1 MVFPLEI
8 HRLSLTFKS
17 ESDFSTKV
25 LHNIS
30 FNLPVGSRLL
40 VCGPSGSGKTSLIY
54 SITGLLKPTSG
65 KICWFGENIWDFN
78 EPDRDAWRKIKVGIA
93 FQEFN
98 LIDELNA
105 LQNILIPVTFSNW
118 SIPKHILERAESLLD
133 RFDINEHKKP
143 LGKLSRGEQQRVA
156 IARALILDPPIIIA
170 DEPTASLDEVNGN
183 KVVDML
189 AEFTNENKIL
199 IIVSHD
205 LSHEKFSTHKLTLD
219 KAGRYQFEI
228 L

>member
-78 EPDRDAWRKIKVGIA
+78 EPDRDAWRKIKVGS
-93 FQEFN
+93 
-98 LIDELNA
+98 
-105 LQNILIPVTFSNW
+105 VVVVFSG
-118 SIPKHILERAESLLD
+118 H
-133 RFDINEHKKP
+133 H
-143 LGKLSRGEQQRVA
+143 
-156 IARALILDPPIIIA
+156 
-170 DEPTASLDEVNGN
+170 
-183 KVVDML
+183 
-189 AEFTNENKIL
+189 
-199 IIVSHD
+199 
-205 LSHEKFSTHKLTLD
+205 FSGTSFSDKTHFIFRTK
-219 KAGRYQFEI
+219 RM
-228 L
+228 